1 MMVTFASYYVS
12 LKPLLLGYQDRCLC
26 ASVANVFDK
35 NSSMNTKVFCHFRLI
50 LMQQLVTNSSEELS
64 LIVAAAPAAD
74 IAVDEDSRMLK

>member
-1 MMVTFASYYVS
+1 MFQRTILYMLVTVVHA
-12 LKPLLLGYQDRCLC
+12 LEAITEL
-26 ASVANVFDK
+26 
-35 NSSMNTKVFCHFRLI
+35 LI